1 MTSTRLALRLS
12 AHLIAPALPPLRR
25 LANPFNSV
33 LSSRRTRGYGVS
45 ALPAV
50 SSAFACPPAGGASSK
65 GIRLLGLASWRTCG
79 SAYSLLAPWG
89 VL

>member
-12 AHLIAPALPPLRR
+12 AHLIAPALPPFAP
-25 LANPFNSV
+25 ANPFNSV

-65 GIRLLGLASWRTCG
+65 GRRLLGLASWRTCG